1 MGGKKINL
9 KFNFP
14 AEKTREL
21 RELAEF
27 SSAKFLRGE
36 IWRAYQDE
44 ITDYFAQHPEV
55 IL

>member
-1 MGGKKINL
+1 M
-9 KFNFP
+9 
-14 AEKTREL
+14 AREM
-21 RELAEF
+21 RKLAET
-27 SSAKFLRGE
+27 SCAKNPRGE